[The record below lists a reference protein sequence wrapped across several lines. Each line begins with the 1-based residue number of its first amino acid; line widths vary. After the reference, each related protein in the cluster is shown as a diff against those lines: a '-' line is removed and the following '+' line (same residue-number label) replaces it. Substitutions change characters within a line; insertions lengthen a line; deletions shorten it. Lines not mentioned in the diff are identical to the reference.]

1 MVNAGA
7 SGGAAVGVILN
18 GVLVSTSGSIHNW
31 RFSFW
36 IAAVVA
42 VITIA
47 VSLLVFHKPITK
59 PASSKT
65 SLVTLFR
72 KVLADRSGRMIVA
85 TSAVSG
91 VAVFTLATFLTA
103 TSIDEMAASDT
114 QTALLLWIAGSVG
127 VISAL
132 VLGRLGDK
140 RTPILAIAIAMA
152 SYATTLVILAAGWS
166 YPVLVLSVVGYGI
179 LNGPVW
185 GLMGATASRRFNAE
199 MAVGTI
205 ALGLAGASVV
215 GAIGNSLAGWW
226 IETTGSMR
234 GPVLILAFLTSA
246 LTIYLMAEARRTGR
260 DEIIA
265 KASQ

>member
-1 MVNAGA
+1 
-7 SGGAAVGVILN
+7 
-18 GVLVSTSGSIHNW
+18 
-31 RFSFW
+31 
-36 IAAVVA
+36 
-42 VITIA
+42 
-47 VSLLVFHKPITK
+47 
-59 PASSKT
+59 
-65 SLVTLFR
+65 
-72 KVLADRSGRMIVA
+72 MIVA

-260 DEIIA
+260 DEMIS